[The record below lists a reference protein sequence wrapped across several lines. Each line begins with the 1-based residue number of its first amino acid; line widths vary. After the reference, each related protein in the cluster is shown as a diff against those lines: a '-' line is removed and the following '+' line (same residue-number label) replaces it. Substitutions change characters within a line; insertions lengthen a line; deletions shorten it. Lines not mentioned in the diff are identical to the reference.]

1 MESCGVGGEET
12 EIADESCILAK
23 LAVAAFFATKS
34 AFLSVSLACLPE
46 DVFSFRSGHGQ
57 PDLAVVHVVR
67 KCIF

>member
-34 AFLSVSLACLPE
+34 AFLSVSLACLPA
-46 DVFSFRSGHGQ
+46 DLCFRL
-57 PDLAVVHVVR
+57 DLVMVNR
-67 KCIF
+67 ISTSSS